1 MIEYFK
7 SVNNKYTYD
16 NDKYLKMKTP
26 LMDEDGNSINDASFK
41 LLIKKE
47 TSHFIHKNYGNI
59 IVLAGAG
66 ASVVLNGN
74 NICEKFGK
82 TVSML
87 AELINKEL
95 KMDSN
100 CFTLQEL
107 ADFCKYNVPVE
118 EVEESKINPKFNLE
132 DFLSDLLSFEKY
144 VAEGDYPKYEVS
156 KNKIFDLI
164 ISNTSYDYDESY
176 LKHSAFINTVSHLVK
191 TPSKLSIV
199 TTNYDTLIED
209 AADSIG
215 FTVIDGFTFAH
226 RPQFDSDMFE
236 WNLVKDIE
244 NIKTRE
250 LEYKKN
256 IINLL
261 KLHGSLTWERS
272 DKHIFRKEKNN
283 VKKPIMIFPSSNKY
297 MQSYQEPYF
306 ELFIKFQELLKRPNT
321 LLITTG
327 FSFADNHI
335 SQMIIQAILHNKSLA
350 LLISDYNINQE
361 NENWIRLQELM
372 QHNYQIAFLKAT
384 MNSDLVDY
392 LGEYYDD

>member
-16 NDKYLKMKTP
+16 NDKYLKNGTP
-26 LMDEDGNSINDASFK
+26 LMDEDGNIINDASFK

-47 TSHFIHKNYGNI
+47 MSHFIHKNYDNI

-107 ADFCKYNVPVE
+107 ADFCKYNVSVE

-144 VAEGDYPKYEVS
+144 VAEGDYTKYEVS

-209 AADSIG
+209 ATDSIG

-283 VKKPIMIFPSSNKY
+283 VKNPIMIFPSSNKY

-361 NENWIRLQELM
+361 NENWIRLQDLM

-392 LGEYYDD
+392 LGEHYDD

>member
-16 NDKYLKMKTP
+16 NDKYLKNETP

-66 ASVVLNGN
+66 DSVVLNGN